1 MIYLPT
7 NESKA
12 MEPTKVQWSI
22 GYTMNTGNFQSLR
35 LDCQVN
41 DYVREG
47 ETTKDA
53 SDRVYA
59 FVEQQLVEKL
69 SEAKEEIG

>member
-1 MIYLPT
+1 VKGFT
-7 NESKA
+7 

-41 DYVREG
+41 DFVREG

-59 FVEQQLVEKL
+59 FVESQLVEKL
-69 SEAKEEIG
+69 NEAKKELS